1 MMQNIQENTTKKQ
14 LNKIIEFRQQVYAQ
28 GLTKARDAQFELVD
42 ALLSNRTIQS
52 FPELS
57 FAPQHRRQ
65 WHSAYAALKNGQQDR
80 TRLTEY
86 FIEQVPDAS
95 VTLFA
100 VDKTV
105 WGHPRSRTLE
115 DLLYEYS
122 PTRSIKTSI
131 VQGHPHSLLTWIP
144 DVGQSWALPI
154 STTRITP
161 EMDAITTGIAQ
172 IKYVRQQRADQ
183 DGVDVFVGDG
193 GYGNHHFLGG
203 LADVD
208 CAILVR
214 LRADRVLF
222 GEPGAY
228 GGRGRPR
235 KHGERFA
242 FKEPDTWWP
251 SNVAVTLET
260 EDWGRVRLRR
270 WNNLHAKQDA
280 SVVFSVICCEVHLER
295 EKPPK
300 PLWLAYR
307 PPPIRDFDLVTIWR
321 WFPRRWP
328 IEPSIRFRKE
338 NLYWDKP
345 RLQQVERCDRW
356 TALVEIAYWQVWLG
370 RALVAD
376 HPLPWQKPLAELT
389 PGRVLQGFDR
399 LFAQISTP
407 TRDPKT
413 RGKSPGWPP
422 GRRRT
427 RPERYKVV
435 KRGKKATKKP
445 R

>member
-1 MMQNIQENTTKKQ
+1 MLDIQEKTTEKQ
-14 LNKIIEFRQQVYAQ
+14 LNKIIEFRQQAYGH

-57 FAPQHRRQ
+57 FAPGHRRQ
-65 WHSAYAALKNGQQDR
+65 WHSAYAALEAGQQDR
-80 TRLTEY
+80 TWLTEY
-86 FIEQVPDAS
+86 FIEQVPEAP

-105 WGHPRSRTLE
+105 WCHPRARTLE

-122 PTRSIKTSI
+122 PTRSIQTSI
-131 VQGHPHSLLTWIP
+131 VQGHPYSLLTWIP
-144 DVGQSWALPI
+144 DEGKSWALPI
-154 STTRITP
+154 STMRVTP
-161 EMDAITTGIAQ
+161 EMDTITAGIAQ
-172 IKYVRQQRADQ
+172 IKQLRHQRAEQ
-183 DGVDVFVGDG
+183 DGVDVMVGDG

-208 CAILVR
+208 CAVLTR
-214 LRADRVLF
+214 LRADRVLY
-222 GEPGAY
+222 GNPGAY

-235 KHGERFA
+235 VHGERFA
-242 FKEPDTWWP
+242 FKEPATRWP
-251 SNVAVTLET
+251 SSVTVILET

-270 WNNLHAKQDA
+270 WDNLHAKQDA
-280 SVVFSVICCEVHLER
+280 NTRFSVICCEVHLDR

-307 PPPIRDFDLVTIWR
+307 PSPKRDFDLVTIWR

-338 NLYWDKP
+338 ALYWDKP
-345 RLQQVERCDRW
+345 QLQQAARCDRW
-356 TALVEIAYWQVWLG
+356 TALVDIAYWLLWLG
-370 RALVAD
+370 RDLVAD
-376 HPLPWQKPLAELT
+376 RPLPWQKPLTALT
-389 PGRVLQGFDR
+389 PGRVLQGFDM
-399 LFAQISTP
+399 LFAQIGTP
-407 TRDPKT
+407 TRVPKT

-427 RPERYKVV
+427 RPARHKVV
-435 KRGKKATKKP
+435 KRGKKATK
-445 R
+445 RSS